1 MLQVVNGPVLGSV
14 AIVGAGQTGTALG
27 LALVRGGAA
36 TGEIVLF
43 DQDPATARRSL
54 ALGAGHRTAA
64 RIEEAFAADAVILAV
79 PVSEIVALLD
89 AHAGSLRPGALLL
102 DVGSTKCAVVEAMR
116 RCVDPSVHAIGG
128 HPIAGT
134 ERPGPEGAD
143 PATLR
148 GATFALCPV
157 RDDPRALELASLVV
171 TAVGAVPL
179 VIDAA
184 EHDRAIARTIGL
196 PHLLAF
202 ALEAAARPASGR
214 HPALAGPGLRGATRL
229 ARSDPAMVAA
239 FCGTNASETRAAI
252 AELRA
257 GLDALAACLDDED
270 ALARALAKAAG

>member
-1 MLQVVNGPVLGSV
+1 MLPVMSDPPLRSV

-27 LALVRGGAA
+27 LALVRGGATA
-36 TGEIVLF
+36 GGIALF

-64 RIEEAFAADAVILAV
+64 QIEDAFAADAVILAV
-79 PVSEIVALLD
+79 PVTAIVALLD

-102 DVGSTKCAVVEAMR
+102 DVGSTKRAVVEAMR

-134 ERPGPEGAD
+134 ERPGPDGAD
-143 PATLR
+143 PATLQ

-157 RDDPRALELASLVV
+157 RDDPRALELASLIVA
-171 TAVGAVPL
+171 AVGAVPL
-179 VIDAA
+179 VIDAE
-184 EHDRAIARTIGL
+184 EHDRTIARTIAL
-196 PHLLAF
+196 PHLLSF
-202 ALEAAARPASGR
+202 ALAATVRPASER

-239 FCGTNASETRAAI
+239 FCRTNATDTRAAV

-257 GLDALAACLDDED
+257 RLDALAACLDDED
-270 ALARALAKAAG
+270 ALARALAEAAG